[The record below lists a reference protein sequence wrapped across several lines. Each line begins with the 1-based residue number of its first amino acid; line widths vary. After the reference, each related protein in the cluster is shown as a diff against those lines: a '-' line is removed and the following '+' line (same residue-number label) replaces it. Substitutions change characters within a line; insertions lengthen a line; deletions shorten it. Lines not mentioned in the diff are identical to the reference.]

1 MCDVKSH
8 VRSHMKSHIKCH
20 AMKVNMSGKVE
31 MMVDVITATAA
42 SHAKNDHDSLYN
54 SLTCDVLDATMTAN
68 DESICFVDL
77 FAQDC
82 LSLSCTE
89 CCPVYLAKCC

>member
-31 MMVDVITATAA
+31 MRGVM
-42 SHAKNDHDSLYN
+42 
-54 SLTCDVLDATMTAN
+54 
-68 DESICFVDL
+68 
-77 FAQDC
+77 
-82 LSLSCTE
+82 
-89 CCPVYLAKCC
+89 